1 MEVFVGIDG
10 ISRALNNPVLT
21 IGNFDGVHRGHQTL
35 FQRVKDWA
43 LKLNGEAVVVTFDPH
58 PLRVL
63 RPGNGPL
70 FITPHERK
78 LQLIAASGI
87 DVTVVIP
94 FDHRFA
100 QISATDFVTQ
110 LLVGKLGARA
120 VVVGYDYRFGRG
132 REGDIAFLESMGR
145 EFGFEVEAVSAIEVD
160 GTMVSSTM
168 IRHCIQAGELAEAR
182 RLLGRPYEISGTVV
196 RGRNR
201 GGRLLGFPTANIRIQ
216 DQAPPRRGVYVVEA
230 VVGGKV
236 YGGAANL
243 GYNPTFGDT
252 ELSLEVHLF
261 GFDQMIY
268 DQPITV
274 RFLERLRDE
283 QRFSGVEELVAQ
295 IRKDCEKAKRFL
307 ELAHGTAE

>member
-1 MEVFVGIDG
+1 MEVFVGIDS
-10 ISRALNNPVLT
+10 IPRTLINPVLT
-21 IGNFDGVHRGHQTL
+21 IGNFDGVHRGHQSL
-35 FQRVKDWA
+35 FERVKDWA
-43 LKLNGEAVVVTFDPH
+43 SRLNGEAVVVTFDPH
-58 PLRVL
+58 PLRVI
-63 RPGNGPL
+63 RPGNGPV

-87 DVTVVIP
+87 DVTVVVP
-94 FDHRFA
+94 FDRQFA
-100 QISATDFVTQ
+100 QISATKFVTD

-120 VVVGYDYRFGRG
+120 IVVGYDYRFGRG
-132 REGDIAFLESMGR
+132 REGDITFLKNMGS
-145 EFGFEVEAVSAIEVD
+145 ELGFEVEAVSAIEID

-168 IRHCIQAGELAEAR
+168 IRQCIQAGELAEAC

-216 DQAPPRRGVYVVEA
+216 EQAPPRRGVYVVEA
-230 VVGGKV
+230 AVGGRV

-243 GYNPTFGDT
+243 GVNPTFGET

-261 GFDQMIY
+261 DFDEIIY
-268 DQPITV
+268 DQTITV

-283 QRFSGVEELVAQ
+283 TRFAGVEELIVQ
-295 IRKDCEKAKRFL
+295 IRKDCEKAKAFL
-307 ELAHGTAE
+307 EALGR

>member
-1 MEVFVGIDG
+1 MEVFVGIDS
-10 ISRALNNPVLT
+10 IPRTLINPVLT
-21 IGNFDGVHRGHQTL
+21 IGNFDGVHRGHQSL
-35 FQRVKDWA
+35 FQRVKHWA
-43 LKLNGEAVVVTFDPH
+43 SRLNGEAVVVTFDPH
-58 PLRVL
+58 PLRVI
-63 RPGNGPL
+63 RPGNGPV

-87 DVTVVIP
+87 DVTVVVP
-94 FDHRFA
+94 FDRQFA
-100 QISATDFVTQ
+100 QISASEFVTD

-120 VVVGYDYRFGRG
+120 IVVGYDYRFGRG
-132 REGDIAFLESMGR
+132 REGDITFLKNMGS
-145 EFGFEVEAVSAIEVD
+145 ELGFEVEAVSAIEID

-168 IRHCIQAGELAEAR
+168 IRQCIQAGELAEAS

-201 GGRLLGFPTANIRIQ
+201 GGSLLGFPTANIRIQ
-216 DQAPPRRGVYVVEA
+216 EQAPPRRGVYVVEA

-243 GYNPTFGDT
+243 GVNPTFGET

-261 GFDQMIY
+261 DFDEIIY
-268 DQPITV
+268 DQTITV

-283 QRFSGVEELVAQ
+283 TRFAGVEGLIVQ
-295 IRKDCEKAKRFL
+295 IRKDCEKAKVFL
-307 ELAHGTAE
+307 EALGR

>member
-1 MEVFVGIDG
+1 MEVFVGVDNIPR
-10 ISRALNNPVLT
+10 SLNNPVLT

-35 FQRVKDWA
+35 FQRVRDWA
-43 LKLNGEAVVVTFDPH
+43 SKLNGEAVVVTFDPH

-70 FITPHERK
+70 FITPHDRK

-100 QISATDFVTQ
+100 QISATDFVTE
-110 LLVGKLGARA
+110 LLVRKLGVRA
-120 VVVGYDYRFGRG
+120 IVVGYDYRFGRG
-132 REGDIAFLESMGR
+132 REGDIAFLENMGKVY
-145 EFGFEVEAVSAIEVD
+145 GFEVQTVSAIEID

-168 IRHCIQAGELAEAR
+168 IRKCIQDGALAEAS

-201 GGRLLGFPTANIRIQ
+201 GGRLLGFPTANIRIHEH
-216 DQAPPRRGVYVVEA
+216 APPKRGVYVVEA

-261 GFDQMIY
+261 GFDQDIY
-268 DQPITV
+268 DQAITV

-283 QRFSGVEELVAQ
+283 QRFSGIEELVAQ
-295 IRKDCEKAKRFL
+295 IKKDCEKAKALL
-307 ELAHGTAE
+307 ESGGRR

>member
-1 MEVFVGIDG
+1 MEVFVGIDS
-10 ISRALNNPVLT
+10 ISRTLNNPVLT

-35 FQRVKDWA
+35 FKRVKDWA
-43 LKLNGEAVVVTFDPH
+43 SRLNGESVVVTFDPH
-58 PLRVL
+58 PLRVI
-63 RPGNGPL
+63 RPGNGPF

-87 DVTVVIP
+87 DVTVVVP
-94 FDHRFA
+94 FNQQFA
-100 QISATDFVTQ
+100 QISATKFVTD

-120 VVVGYDYRFGRG
+120 IVVGYDYRFGRG
-132 REGDIAFLESMGR
+132 REGDIAFLRSMGS
-145 EFGFEVEAVSAIEVD
+145 ELGFEVDAVSAIEIE

-168 IRHCIQAGELAEAR
+168 IRQCIQAGELAEAS

-196 RGRNR
+196 HGRNR

-216 DQAPPRRGVYVVEA
+216 EQAPPKRGVYVVEA

-261 GFDQMIY
+261 HFDETIY
-268 DQPITV
+268 DQTLTV

-283 QRFSGVEELVAQ
+283 TRFSGVEELIAQ
-295 IRKDCEKAKRFL
+295 IGKDCEKAKL
-307 ELAHGTAE
+307 LLKTLGH

>member
-1 MEVFVGIDG
+1 MEVFFGIDS
-10 ISRALNNPVLT
+10 IPRTLNNPVLT
-21 IGNFDGVHRGHQTL
+21 IGNFDGVHRGHQSL

-43 LKLNGEAVVVTFDPH
+43 LRLNGEAVVVTFDPH

-63 RPGNGPL
+63 RPGNGPV

-87 DVTVVIP
+87 DVTVVVP
-94 FDHRFA
+94 FSRQFA
-100 QISATDFVTQ
+100 RITATEFVSD

-120 VVVGYDYRFGRG
+120 IVVGYDYRFGRG
-132 REGDIAFLESMGR
+132 REGDITFLENLGK
-145 EFGFEVEAVSAIEVD
+145 ELGFEVEAVSAIEID
-160 GTMVSSTM
+160 GTMVSSTL
-168 IRHCIQAGELAEAR
+168 IRQCIQAGELVEAR

-216 DQAPPRRGVYVVEA
+216 EQAPPRRGVYVVEA

-243 GYNPTFGDT
+243 GINPTFGET

-261 GFDQMIY
+261 NFDETIY
-268 DQPITV
+268 DQAITV

-283 QRFSGVEELVAQ
+283 TRFSGVEELIVQ
-295 IRKDCEKAKRFL
+295 IGKDCEKAKTIL
-307 ELAHGTAE
+307 EAHRR